1 MKDNIDKL
9 HEVAAYL
16 IKHEKMGGDDF
27 EAVMNGT
34 YVEPVEA
41 EETESDDDKSSTAEN
56 SEDN

>member
-1 MKDNIDKL
+1 
-9 HEVAAYL
+9 
-16 IKHEKMGGDDF
+16 
-27 EAVMNGT
+27 MNGT